1 MHVVFKPGPPR
12 VIRGRAHARGGGRH
26 IPGQPWASPSS
37 ERLRSPRRCP
47 VFRVRAVASWPEL
60 GAGGLGLPPARW
72 RVPAHRQGPA
82 SRLSPSDKKAE
93 IDTLAAE
100 YIASVRALSAEQ
112 RVAHLQRIQ
121 SAYSRCKEY
130 SDDKVQLAMQ
140 TYEMV
145 RLPAGGR
152 AGGGVLHARS
162 CVSSA
167 CSCARLGRSSV
178 FSVFMY
184 VLILFSVS
192 FRKVPEWVVSCYLS
206 SRGDTGL
213 CPAVHVR
220 SRGEALPS
228 LRAAT

>member
-1 MHVVFKPGPPR
+1 MHVIFKPGPPR

-37 ERLRSPRRCP
+37 EQLRGPRRRP

-184 VLILFSVS
+184 VLILF
-192 FRKVPEWVVSCYLS
+192 
-206 SRGDTGL
+206 
-213 CPAVHVR
+213 
-220 SRGEALPS
+220 
-228 LRAAT
+228 